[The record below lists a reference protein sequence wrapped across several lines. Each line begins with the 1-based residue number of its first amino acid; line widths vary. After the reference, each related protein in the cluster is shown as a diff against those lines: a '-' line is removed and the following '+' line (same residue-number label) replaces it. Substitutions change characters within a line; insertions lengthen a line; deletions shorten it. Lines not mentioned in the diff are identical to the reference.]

1 METVIGIILL
11 ISFFAFIYYA
21 AKGGNMLL
29 GLFTMAMLWSAL
41 GAIGG
46 VIDWATINSTVIQGG
61 PEGFGPTAVNIMFGS
76 WFGRILIET
85 GIARTIIRKAVE
97 LGGDKPSFT
106 TVLLCIVVAGIF
118 TTAYG
123 AGAVVAIGVIVFPI
137 MLSLGVSKP
146 LATGSF
152 CMAVSAGLYFNSSLL
167 SQAAGTMVV
176 NEQKYDFANPSWYTF
191 AAIALGLQLLF
202 TIALVITQ
210 IRKEKKVQAW
220 AAQEV
225 DLSPELKNANL
236 MACITPLLPVIFA
249 VAFKLSSIAAIV
261 VSVAWALLWTGNL
274 KRWNNIGSIVEKTF
288 HDGTSDVGL
297 VLAFLLFMQ
306 MFAKAAG
313 ACKDLLAPIVGP
325 VLPKSVFLL
334 FIVFGLLGILA
345 LFRGPITIWGAG
357 TATFAIIAGTGI
369 YPLAILYPLFY
380 IPCVAINTSICPTQS
395 WVSWAIGYNKVTIK
409 DFLKRVLPF
418 ALVLTFVLEIIAYFI
433 FGTAV

>member
-1 METVIGIILL
+1 
-11 ISFFAFIYYA
+11 
-21 AKGGNMLL
+21 
-29 GLFTMAMLWSAL
+29 
-41 GAIGG
+41 
-46 VIDWATINSTVIQGG
+46 
-61 PEGFGPTAVNIMFGS
+61 
-76 WFGRILIET
+76 
-85 GIARTIIRKAVE
+85 
-97 LGGDKPSFT
+97 
-106 TVLLCIVVAGIF
+106 
-118 TTAYG
+118 
-123 AGAVVAIGVIVFPI
+123 
-137 MLSLGVSKP
+137 
-146 LATGSF
+146 
-152 CMAVSAGLYFNSSLL
+152 MAVSAGLYFNSSLL